1 MHKTKHCCVILV
13 LLQYSNVTK
22 KGYSMFSLQQFVA
35 FAAQL
40 QCKVHA
46 TEEVDGLMLAHTEQG
61 CVYSNGTETCS
72 VEGEQAQGEVFRGEQ
87 LWGYYAVEGEELT
100 LTFCNNCCSCATVS
114 VLLFACNASAC
125 CACVSVSFCIV
136 RTVCVALLNCSK
148 TIITRFCCCASVFC
162 TVTHCYI

>member
-1 MHKTKHCCVILV
+1 
-13 LLQYSNVTK
+13 
-22 KGYSMFSLQQFVA
+22 MFSLQQFVA

-100 LTFCNNCCSCATVS
+100 LTLENGDNTVLRYS
-114 VLLFACNASAC
+114 NDDAGW
-125 CACVSVSFCIV
+125 
-136 RTVCVALLNCSK
+136 ALL
-148 TIITRFCCCASVFC
+148 AHEVM
-162 TVTHCYI
+162 